1 VLGFVDGTA
10 RVCAMN
16 VLLHGIGMPRGPSL
30 ARPMGSSR
38 WVSRRRPMTCSGTTF
53 GIDVT
58 YTLTAP

>member
-1 VLGFVDGTA
+1 MVPYKDNNRERLA
-10 RVCAMN
+10 
-16 VLLHGIGMPRGPSL
+16 LLD
-30 ARPMGSSR
+30 AADGSSR